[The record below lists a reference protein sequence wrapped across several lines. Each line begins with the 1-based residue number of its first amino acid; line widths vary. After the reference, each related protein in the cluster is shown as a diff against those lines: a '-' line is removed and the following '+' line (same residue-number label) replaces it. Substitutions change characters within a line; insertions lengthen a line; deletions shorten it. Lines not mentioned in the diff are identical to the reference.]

1 MEDNQSIT
9 DYDLLIKNL
18 LLKYLVNKQLINKA
32 TYNKII
38 ESYKY
43 KGKEVA

>member
-9 DYDLLIKNL
+9 DYNLLIKNL

-32 TYNKII
+32 TYNKIV

>member
-9 DYDLLIKNL
+9 DYNLLIKNL